1 MDRRWIF
8 VAFACASAATIAP
21 AQDGLGEPIQI
32 EDPSGH
38 ALEAFHA
45 SLANRQGRTRIMVWG
60 ASHTAEDRFTGILRQ
75 TWQRRFGDA
84 GPGFV
89 LPAQPF
95 PLYGHREVVIA
106 PTGGWRPVRTDG
118 RHRRPD
124 RYGPAGFAIESAGRA
139 EAFVETRLV
148 DSARLFYLAQPS
160 GGRFDLGGDG
170 GPARTIA
177 TRGDRGQS
185 LLVTPDGG
193 LRRLTIQTRGDGVVR
208 IYGVSLERQHPGVI
222 VDAMGVPGA
231 RMRDRLPWDDRAMQR
246 QLEELEPNLIVLAY
260 GTNES
265 GFTGRPLQR
274 YRDEVDEALRRA
286 KTVAPGASCLLIG
299 PSDWPV
305 VEQGGGFAARP
316 RTAEVIAIQREAA
329 LRHGCGYFDLVAF
342 MGGPL
347 SMPRWVEAGLALDD
361 HVHFTEEGHRILAR
375 ALSAALLRGFAGR

>member
-1 MDRRWIF
+1 MDRRGILL
-8 VAFACASAATIAP
+8 ALACTCAATLVP
-21 AQDGLGEPIQI
+21 AQDRLGEPVGI

-60 ASHTAEDRFTGILRQ
+60 ASHTAEDRFTGILRE

-84 GPGFV
+84 GPGLV

-95 PLYGHREVVIA
+95 PLYGHREVEIA
-106 PTGGWRPVRTDG
+106 PTGAWRPVRVSG
-118 RHRRPD
+118 RHRTAG
-124 RYGPAGFAIESAGRA
+124 RYGPAGFAIETSRRA
-139 EAFVETRLV
+139 EGWVATRTV
-148 DSARLFYLAQPS
+148 DSARLFYLMQP
-160 GGRFDLGGDG
+160 GGGHFDLGVDDG
-170 GPARTIA
+170 PPRTIA
-177 TRGDRGQS
+177 TSGDRVQS
-185 LLVTPDGG
+185 VLLTPDGG
-193 LRRLTIQTRGDGVVR
+193 LRRLTLQARGDGVVR

-231 RMRDRLPWDDRAMQR
+231 RMRDRLPWDDGAMRR
-246 QLEELEPNLIVLAY
+246 QLAELEPNLIVLAY
-260 GTNES
+260 GTNEA
-265 GFTGRPLQR
+265 GFTGRPLSR
-274 YRDEVDEALRRA
+274 YHDEVDEALRRA
-286 KTVAPGASCLLIG
+286 KNVAPGASCLLIG

-305 VEQGGGFAARP
+305 IEPGGAFAARP

-361 HVHFTEEGHRILAR
+361 HVHFTDQGHRVLAR
-375 ALSAALLRGFAGR
+375 VLSAALLRGFAGR